1 MKILMW
7 PAIWK
12 NPTQQKR
19 NFLLFAS
26 KQHPF
31 DLLEAIPLGIAG
43 YINYPFSLH
52 NICQISPMSRSTT
65 K

>member
-19 NFLLFAS
+19 NFMLFAS
-26 KQHPF
+26 KEHPF
-31 DLLEAIPLGIAG
+31 DLLEAIPLALLAIS
-43 YINYPFSLH
+43 IIPFLF
-52 NICQISPMSRSTT
+52 IIFAKFSP
-65 K
+65 